1 MKLWPA
7 SLQQTA
13 LLIREGKLLEII
25 DRAMAAHEAFGASLN
40 AYKTWDGARMWQ
52 HAEALQCLI
61 SGGVDLGPLMGIP
74 ISVKDLYGVPGL
86 PVYAGTSQSL
96 PDNWSQP
103 GPVVAGLLSQMA
115 MVTGKTHT
123 VEFAFGGLGVNNH
136 WGTPKNPWARPN
148 DPRVPGG
155 SSSGAGV
162 SLLEGSAM
170 LALGTDTA
178 GSVRIPA
185 SFTGMV
191 GLKTTFSRWSNQ
203 GIVPLSTSLD
213 TPGVLA
219 RSVGDVAFAFSV
231 IDGQGCT
238 IRSRG
243 LTGLRIGV
251 PRNFFLDDADESI
264 AALYNERLE
273 VFERAGAFLVD
284 LEVPGCSEVF
294 EIFKQGGLAAAELR
308 SFLDRHF
315 PEKISSLDPVVKLRV
330 ESAHEQSAIEY
341 LRRREELASRGVIA
355 SALFDTCDV
364 IATPTVAI
372 SPPKLIEIEDAAAYA
387 QLNMKVLRNTVIAN
401 LFSQC
406 ALTLPIGL
414 DGNGMPVGM
423 QLTAAPFAEE
433 ALLAA
438 GMAVENKIGRSFD
451 LIGTPADLNLN

>member
-7 SLQQTA
+7 SLEQTA
-13 LLIREGKLLEII
+13 TLIREGKLLDIV
-25 DRAMAAHEAFGASLN
+25 DHALDAHEIHGARLN
-40 AYKTWDGARMWQ
+40 AYKTWDGSRLRERAQ
-52 HAEALQCLI
+52 ALRRLI
-61 SGGVDLGPLMGIP
+61 ATGVDLGPMMGIP
-74 ISVKDLYGVPGL
+74 LSVKDLYGVPGL

-103 GPVVAGLLSQMA
+103 GPVLAGLLSQMA
-115 MVTGKTHT
+115 LVTGKTHT

-136 WGTPKNPWARPN
+136 WGTPQNPWAGT
-148 DPRVPGG
+148 DVPRVPGG

-191 GLKTTFSRWSNQ
+191 GLKTTFGRWSNQ

-219 RSVGDVAFAFSV
+219 RSVSDATFAFSV
-231 IDGQGCT
+231 IDGRGRD
-238 IRSRG
+238 IRSRD
-243 LTGLRIGV
+243 LLGLRIGI
-251 PRNFFLDDADESI
+251 PRNFFLDEVEPSI
-264 AALYNERLE
+264 AALYSERLQIL
-273 VFERAGAFLVD
+273 ERAGATLVEVD
-284 LEVPGCSEVF
+284 VPGCAEAF

-308 SFLDRHF
+308 SFLDRNF
-315 PEKISSLDPVVKLRV
+315 PEKIHSLDPVVKLRV

-341 LRRREELASRGVIA
+341 LRRREELARRGVLA

-364 IATPTVAI
+364 IATPTVAV
-372 SPPKLIEIEDAAAYA
+372 SPPRLIEIEDAAEYA
-387 QLNMKVLRNTVIAN
+387 EINMKVLRNTVIAN
-401 LFSQC
+401 LFGQC

-414 DGNGMPVGM
+414 DGNAMPAGL
-423 QLTAAPFAEE
+423 QLIAAPFAEE

-438 GMAVENKIGRSFD
+438 AMAVETRIGRSLD
-451 LIGTPADLNLN
+451 LIGTPASLNLI